1 MQERIERNQ
10 EALRLCQEAQGL
22 TNITEGS
29 VIDKDL
35 RGKIINLY
43 SGLGGITSAEGKG
56 LAGLHEAREEGF
68 CQFFSPPE
76 LGGIIKDFLQIP
88 NGATVFEP
96 SIGSGSL
103 LFDIQDEINITGI
116 ELEEKAFVV
125 CRTCLP
131 KAFLVQDDFINY
143 KPKALFD
150 YVIGNPPF
158 SMTLTDRQGLYYNKN
173 WEGHI
178 LSHLACLELSIEAVK
193 PGGFVALIM
202 PTDFLGNS
210 ETVTFH
216 RWLNEKADM
225 VAKIGLPKDTFSATD
240 WDTSLFIFQKRHE
253 YWDSLKGC
261 FEYDLKDFGQV
272 EALLSEFHNFENFE
286 HIRAYAERIKPKD
299 KPIELE
305 KYVEPEKELRRFSS
319 AKLPLS
325 DVDQVMLFAYPK
337 KTILKPLSLGAEL
350 KLKKLEL
357 QAKKIYDRKTDETTN
372 AWTELLDSPFAQSK
386 DKIIETLT
394 KEGIEVIFN
403 QSEIDRQDNFS
414 NWLKRQGSPYA
425 RVIKKGQEWERINFE
440 SSLDETYGR
449 LLDQK
454 TGSAQKL
461 GLNRWLFPF
470 QFSDTCRMSLKDS
483 NLLAYDMGL
492 GKTRVAIALQ
502 MLYGSKKGL
511 YVCSSKLIGE
521 WETELKKIGL
531 AGEYR
536 VIESLLDCRR
546 LKRFNLISYEK
557 LWRIPPDSEHY
568 GYQRIGEDLKS
579 REPLK
584 YSFSDILKKEF
595 PFVCIDEAY
604 NIKNPQSRRA
614 KAVFNLRA
622 KHKLALTGTPI
633 KGYPQNI
640 LAILN
645 WLFGC
650 GSALLPE
657 YSYWK
662 EGGPKKFIDTFGT
675 YIYYD
680 RQHEATADKGKK
692 KQIPK
697 IKNIKKFYE
706 LLKAKMIRRLMDEPD
721 VREVIKTKEP
731 EVKYVDLELTP
742 EHRRF
747 YQLWLD
753 NFTAWYEERRA
764 EERLGGKRLGQME
777 LLAKLGYLIQV
788 ACVPQSSHLK
798 DESSLIP
805 AFGDGL
811 SSVQKWI
818 ILKTDEEVKKGNKV
832 IIFTRFLDSVEF
844 LKQRLGYL
852 NPAVVTGDVSLHR
865 KKRTGK
871 SKRQGII
878 ENFRWNGQN
887 VLIAGMGCLCE
898 GLNIPE
904 ANVGI
909 FADYDWT
916 PSIMF
921 QALHRMVRP
930 DQKKQVIGYFLTLRG
945 TIYDYM
951 KMITQLKQKSID
963 EGVDHQEYDL
973 KTEDIPDIRQYV
985 KAIVEDGH
993 FVPPKRTVY
1002 LKDEEKG

>member
-1 MQERIERNQ
+1 LQERIEKNQ
-10 EALRLCQEAQGL
+10 EVLGLCL
-22 TNITEGS
+22 S
-29 VIDKDL
+29 
-35 RGKIINLY
+35 RGGEVLDEDSRRKIINLY
-43 SGLGGITSAEGKG
+43 SGLGGFTSSRGEG
-56 LAGLHEAREEGF
+56 LAGLHQARIEGF
-68 CQFFSPPE
+68 CQFFTPPMVGE
-76 LGGIIKDFLQIP
+76 LIRGLLGIPQ
-88 NGATVFEP
+88 GATIFEP

-103 LFDIQDEINITGI
+103 LFDIQDQVNITGI
-116 ELEEKAFVV
+116 ELEEKAFLV

-131 KAFLVQDDFINY
+131 KASLLQDDFINY
-143 KPKALFD
+143 KPRALFD
-150 YVIGNPPF
+150 YVVGNPPF
-158 SMTLTDRQGLYYNKN
+158 SMTLTDRRGLYYNKN

-178 LSHLACLELSIEAVK
+178 LSHLACLELSVEAVK

-202 PTDFLGNS
+202 PSDFLGNS

-216 RWLNEKADM
+216 RWLNEKADLI
-225 VAKIGLPKDTFSATD
+225 AKIKLPKDTFSATE
-240 WDTSLFIFQKRHE
+240 WETSLFIFQKSRE
-253 YWDSLKGC
+253 YWDGLKEC
-261 FEYDLKDFGQV
+261 FEYDLKDFGEV
-272 EALLSEFHNFENFE
+272 EALLSDFHRSASFARTNG
-286 HIRAYAERIKPKD
+286 YAEWIRPKD
-299 KPIELE
+299 KPIEIE
-305 KYVEPEKELRRFSS
+305 KYVEPEKEKKMSS
-319 AKLPLS
+319 PSLS
-325 DVDQVMLFAYPK
+325 LSNIDQVMLFAYPK
-337 KTILKPLSLGAEL
+337 KTILKPLSLGAQL

-357 QAKKIYDRKTDETTN
+357 QAKRIYDRKTGEATN
-372 AWTELLDSPFAQSK
+372 AWLELLNAPYVQSK
-386 DKIIETLT
+386 DKIIEGLT
-394 KEGIEVIFN
+394 REGIEIIFN

-414 NWLKRQGSPYA
+414 NWLKRQGSSYA
-425 RVIKKGQEWERINFE
+425 RVIKKGQDWERINFE
-440 SSLDETYGR
+440 TSVDEAYGG
-449 LLDQK
+449 LLGQRMAL
-454 TGSAQKL
+454 AQES
-461 GLNRWLFPF
+461 GLNKWLFPF

-521 WETELKKIGL
+521 WEMELNKIGM

-536 VIESLLDCRR
+536 IIESLLDCRR

-557 LWRIPPDSEHY
+557 LWRIPQDSEHY
-568 GYQRIGEDLKS
+568 GYQRIGEDLKN

-680 RQHEATADKGKK
+680 RQHETTADKGKK

-697 IKNIKKFYE
+697 IKNVKKFYE
-706 LLKAKMIRRLMDEPD
+706 LLRAKMIRRLMDEPE

-731 EVKYVDLELTP
+731 EVRYIDLELTP
-742 EHRRF
+742 EHRKF

-753 NFTAWYEERRA
+753 NFTAWYEERRE

-798 DESSLIP
+798 DESCLIP
-805 AFGDGL
+805 SFGDGL

-844 LKQRLGYL
+844 LKQKLSYL

-898 GLNIPE
+898 GLNISE

-930 DQKKQVIGYFLTLRG
+930 DQKKQVVGYFLTLRG

-973 KTEDIPDIRQYV
+973 KTSDIPDIRQYV
-985 KAIVEDGH
+985 KAIVEEGS

-1002 LKDEEKG
+1002 LKKEEVKEDDSV